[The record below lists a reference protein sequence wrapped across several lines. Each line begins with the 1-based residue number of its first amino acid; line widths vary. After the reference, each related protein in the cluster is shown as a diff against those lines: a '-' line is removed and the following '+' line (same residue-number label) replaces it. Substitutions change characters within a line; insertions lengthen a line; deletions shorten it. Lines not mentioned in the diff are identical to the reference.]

1 MVRIIAVGYD
11 CGART
16 WNMAPMS
23 VTLDVSKLSGWLN
36 ADAPCRVERR
46 EHVMQGEAAT
56 GVMRAREER
65 TLNIWDMSLTLDVLK
80 LSDWLNTDA
89 RCRGIRAHGG
99 GRASTCNGIRCWRHA
114 GWEAGRA

>member
-1 MVRIIAVGYD
+1 ML
-11 CGART
+11 C
-16 WNMAPMS
+16 MF

-36 ADAPCRVERR
+36 ADALCRVERR

-80 LSDWLNTDA
+80 LSDWLNA
-89 RCRGIRAHGG
+89 L
-99 GRASTCNGIRCWRHA
+99 ASQNM
-114 GWEAGRA
+114 